1 MTTPW
6 RLDICAVIDR
16 ALEFGH
22 FVSKPRSG
30 ETILATG
37 VSPWFLISIRT
48 SPVGAAQCLELCRP
62 YGAVSFNLTAF
73 HGLAPVARIV
83 SPLRGF
89 ETKYLNSKA
98 RSMTAR

>member
-37 VSPWFLISIRT
+37 ASPWN
-48 SPVGAAQCLELCRP
+48 
-62 YGAVSFNLTAF
+62 AVRLKDTA
-73 HGLAPVARIV
+73 P
-83 SPLRGF
+83 
-89 ETKYLNSKA
+89 
-98 RSMTAR
+98 